1 MFSKMTLLYGNAA
14 LLFGKMTFPYRN
26 AALLFRKM
34 NFPYGKATKLFG
46 KMNIQETRRA
56 GIWLFFKIGKVNFIN
71 IHKCNIFV
79 IVIDKEK
86 LQYNSVLLKS
96 MTMKNVALKTYR
108 KKAQPLLYTFATIIH
123 QYLSNDERFI
133 SLKPDYD
140 TLKVENDAF
149 NVALANALRGSE
161 AQTRIKN
168 TCYQAVLDRLDLLV
182 MGVNI
187 LAKGDLEIGCASGF
201 DVPTEAQSIDEI
213 NKPTNLEVKNNEDD
227 TGQVFV
233 KWKKDSTVI
242 TVCIE
247 YQKVGETNW
256 QNGTYSTS
264 SSAVLANLEA
274 GSYYNVR
281 IYGTGRKGLKSGP
294 TNAVMVLVS

>member
-1 MFSKMTLLYGNAA
+1 M
-14 LLFGKMTFPYRN
+14 
-26 AALLFRKM
+26 
-34 NFPYGKATKLFG
+34 
-46 KMNIQETRRA
+46 
-56 GIWLFFKIGKVNFIN
+56 
-71 IHKCNIFV
+71 
-79 IVIDKEK
+79 
-86 LQYNSVLLKS
+86 QYNSVLLKS

-108 KKAQPLLYTFATIIH
+108 KKTQRLLYTFATIIH
-123 QYLSNDERFI
+123 QHLSNDEQFI

-168 TCYQAVLDRLDLLV
+168 TCYQVVLDRLDLLV
-182 MGVNI
+182 MGVNA
-187 LAKGDLEIGCASGF
+187 LAKGDIEIGRASGF

-233 KWKKDSTVI
+233 KWKKDNTVI

-264 SSAVLANLEA
+264 SSAVLTSLEA

-281 IYGTGRKGLKSGP
+281 IYGTGRKGLKSAP

>member
-1 MFSKMTLLYGNAA
+1 MAIPYGNVAKLFRKMTFLYGNAA
-14 LLFGKMTFPYRN
+14 
-26 AALLFRKM
+26 
-34 NFPYGKATKLFG
+34 KLFG
-46 KMNIQETRRA
+46 KMNIQETRKTC
-56 GIWLFFKIGKVNFIN
+56 IWLFLKIDKVNFTN
-71 IHKCNIFV
+71 IHKCNIFD
-79 IVIDKEK
+79 IIIDEEK

-108 KKAQPLLYTFATIIH
+108 KKTQRLLYTFATIIH
-123 QYLSNDERFI
+123 QHLSNDEQFI

-182 MGVNI
+182 MGVNV
-187 LAKGDLEIGCASGF
+187 LAKGDLEIGRASGF
-201 DVPTEAQSIDEI
+201 DVLTEPQSIDAI

-227 TGQVFV
+227 TGQAFV
-233 KWKKDSTVI
+233 KWKKDNTVI

-264 SSAVLANLEA
+264 SSAVLMNLEA